1 MGSRIL
7 VLVHPTVMCTGF
19 ASSREL
25 VPPRRRH
32 RKSFHSL
39 LSKKICKLGVLG
51 ANDNREPTKQPILGV
66 MNGLNS
72 YAWVTSFL
80 EHKAL
85 TPIGMIQPKK

>member
-1 MGSRIL
+1 MFERRGGGGN
-7 VLVHPTVMCTGF
+7 GF
-19 ASSREL
+19 L
-25 VPPRRRH
+25 NTFQ
-32 RKSFHSL
+32 KNLQNWCF
-39 LSKKICKLGVLG
+39 G